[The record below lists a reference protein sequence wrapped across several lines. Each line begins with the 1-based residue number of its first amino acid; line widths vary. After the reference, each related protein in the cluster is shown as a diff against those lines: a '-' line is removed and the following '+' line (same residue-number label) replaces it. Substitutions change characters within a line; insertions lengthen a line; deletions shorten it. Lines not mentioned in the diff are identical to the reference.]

1 MNKYVMAGRVG
12 VCSNF
17 FIRDGVHAFF
27 FEPRRFHAVPR

>member
-17 FIRDGVHAFF
+17 FIRDGVQSFF
-27 FEPRRFHAVPR
+27 VLLF

>member
-17 FIRDGVHAFF
+17 FIRDGVRFF
-27 FEPRRFHAVPR
+27 VLLF